1 MQHSSAAWYVL
12 LLAYV
17 AQAAVQN
24 TVPEAGRGFD
34 KDMVYFYDYT
44 SSSRV
49 YDDLELTV
57 ECKVSINVLFCMFH
71 TQRD

>member
-1 MQHSSAAWYVL
+1 MQHSRAVWCAL
-12 LLAYV
+12 LLLSLELV
-17 AQAAVQN
+17 AHAAVQN
-24 TVPEAGRGFD
+24 TAPEAGRGFG

-57 ECKVSINVLFCMFH
+57 ECKVSLRPALF
-71 TQRD
+71 